1 MRLGVDFGTTRI
13 VVAAVEDGRYPV
25 ATFETPGGYAQYLP
39 GIAVAR
45 AGRTEFGWEAVQ
57 SLDQGPSDA
66 LRSVKR
72 AVSGL
77 APDDSVP
84 FAGADRSALDLAAA
98 CLSHVRDTIL
108 ERSNLDVSRDEP
120 LEAMVA
126 VPANA
131 STRQRYLTL
140 EAFSRAGFKVL
151 GLVSEPTAAAI
162 EYAHRNR
169 SVVTRRSPKRYVVV
183 YDLGGGTF
191 DTSAVSL
198 AERRFELLC
207 NEGIAELGGNDFDQI
222 ILELAAEAGGLD
234 LTNVPRGRRARLLEI
249 CREAKESLTTTTRRL
264 MIDFGELFGANK
276 PIVLDTGEVYSR
288 CEPLIDRTT
297 ALVAKVF
304 ERLERHGI
312 DPDNPRELGAIYLVG
327 GATAY
332 VPVARTLRAL
342 YKRKI
347 LIAPEPAAATAIG
360 LAIAADPDSAL
371 FVREAVTRHFG
382 VWREGDAGRDK
393 VFDAIFAK
401 NARIDAPLWAE
412 RRYRPAHA
420 VGRLRFLECSG
431 LDAEGC
437 PAGDL
442 VPWGEVL
449 FPYDPALQGASTLNG
464 SDARRPDLA
473 TEEIVEQYRYLP
485 DGRVEVEI
493 ANRSRGYCRRYVVGR
508 TADV

>member
-1 MRLGVDFGTTRI
+1 V
-13 VVAAVEDGRYPV
+13 
-25 ATFETPGGYAQYLP
+25 
-39 GIAVAR
+39 
-45 AGRTEFGWEAVQ
+45 
-57 SLDQGPSDA
+57 
-66 LRSVKR
+66 
-72 AVSGL
+72 
-77 APDDSVP
+77 
-84 FAGADRSALDLAAA
+84 SALELTAA
-98 CLSHVRDTIL
+98 CLGHVRDAIV
-108 ERSNLDVSRDEP
+108 ERSNLEVSPDEP

-126 VPANA
+126 VPANS

-140 EAFSRAGFKVL
+140 EAFSRAGFKVI

-222 ILELAAEAGGLD
+222 ILEMAAEQAGFD
-234 LTNVPRGRRARLLEI
+234 LHAVARGRRARMLEI
-249 CREAKESLTTTTRRL
+249 CREAKEALTTTSRRL
-264 MIDFGELFGANK
+264 LIDFGDLLGHNTS
-276 PIVLDTGEVYSR
+276 IVLDAADVYRRS
-288 CEPLIDRTT
+288 EPLIDRTT
-297 ALVAKVF
+297 ELVARVF
-304 ERLERHGI
+304 ERLEQHGI
-312 DPDNPRELGAIYLVG
+312 DPENPRELGAIYLVG

-332 VPVARTLRAL
+332 TPVARTLRAL

-360 LAIAADPDSAL
+360 LAIAADADSAL

-382 VWREGDAGRDK
+382 VWRESDGGREK
-393 VFDAIFAK
+393 VFDPIFAK
-401 NARIDAPLWAE
+401 NARIDAPLSAE

-420 VGRLRFLECSG
+420 VGRLRYFECSV
-431 LDAEGC
+431 LDDEGC

-442 VPWGEVL
+442 MPWGEVL
-449 FPYDPALQGASTLNG
+449 FPYDPALENSTSLSG
-464 SDARRPDLA
+464 TEARRPDLA
-473 TEEIVEQYRYLP
+473 SEEIVEQYRYLP

-493 ANRSRGYCRRYVVGR
+493 ANCSRGYRRRYVVGR